1 MNLHP
6 APRTDKEG
14 SSNGNNEMNLRFV
27 QFDQLDDKENR
38 SERCEN
44 IASEQIFL
52 AIGGSPSELHC
63 WKVIKL
69 RK

>member
-27 QFDQLDDKENR
+27 QFDQLDDMKT
-38 SERCEN
+38 
-44 IASEQIFL
+44 
-52 AIGGSPSELHC
+52 G
-63 WKVIKL
+63 
-69 RK
+69 